1 VVASEVR
8 CSEGRQHRCRQRR
21 HTPRQRQRRGT
32 DPALCT
38 GSYPSTPTIYQLD
51 NTLKL
56 LQSYRAANAV
66 SMYLE
71 ASAFPRKNLVVA
83 TAGDC
88 CTGAV
93 LDVNGNG
100 QLEMSLGTT
109 WGMYLTR

>member
-1 VVASEVR
+1 
-8 CSEGRQHRCRQRR
+8 
-21 HTPRQRQRRGT
+21 
-32 DPALCT
+32 
-38 GSYPSTPTIYQLD
+38 
-51 NTLKL
+51 
-56 LQSYRAANAV
+56 
-66 SMYLE
+66 MYLE